1 MDAMLHIQETNK
13 SMSAEQIFNLGSM
26 DLAQTA
32 FRESTKPS
40 LKSFK
45 LLWLCGQMN
54 FSREII
60 PTLH

>member
-1 MDAMLHIQETNK
+1 MDAMLHIQETSK
-13 SMSAEQIFNLGSM
+13 SVSEEEIFNLGSM

-45 LLWLCGQMN
+45 ILWLCGQIN

-60 PTLH
+60 LTLH